1 MFQNNNGAII
11 RRLAGRK
18 LRADR
23 RRNWGAVLTIAIT
36 AILFTALLTTGA
48 CTVETQQYY
57 AVHQVGT
64 MAHATLHSITK
75 EQYDKIREN
84 PAVREIG
91 YKLPVADSVDNP
103 GFSEWPVTM
112 SYMDDTALR
121 MSLSQPVMGKKPQA
135 QNEIAADAGTLDR
148 LGIPCRVGAQVPVSY
163 MVGGEKE
170 EAVFILSGWCQS
182 EPRIQKGF
190 IAVSKSYV
198 DSHAAELANTAK
210 KSGSQVGRI
219 DSGIYFSNGIHVT
232 EKSHALLTDCGYDW
246 NNKQSPNYIQCDV
259 NEAYRFIDGIAN
271 IRAILDVLAVLL
283 ILILAGWLILGNTFR
298 IFIRNSTL
306 FYGMLKTIG
315 TTGRQIRRIVRR
327 QVLSLSVIG
336 IPMGMIAGFSIGNF
350 SASVILSAVS
360 TDHMA
365 GTELTFSIGSIL
377 FIGIGSAFFSLLTV
391 LLSVRTPGRI
401 AAGASPMEALRF
413 PEDNPDQERR

>member
-11 RRLAGRK
+11 RQLAGRK
-18 LRADR
+18 LCADR
-23 RRNWGAVLTIAIT
+23 RRNWIAVLTIAIT
-36 AILFTALLTTGA
+36 AILFTAPLTIGA
-48 CTVETQQYY
+48 CTIETQQYY
-57 AVHQVGT
+57 ALHQTGT

-75 EQYDKIREN
+75 EQYNKIKEN
-84 PAVREIG
+84 PSIHEIG

-103 GFSEWPVTM
+103 GLSEWPVTM
-112 SYMDDTALR
+112 SYMDDAALR

-135 QNEIAADAGTLDR
+135 KNEIAADTGTLDR
-148 LGIPCRVGAQVPVSY
+148 LGIPCRVGAQVPVTY
-163 MVGGEKE
+163 TFGGEKE

-198 DSHAAELANTAK
+198 DSHAAELANTSK

-219 DSGIYFSNGIHVT
+219 DSGIYFSNGIHIT
-232 EKSHALLTDCGYDW
+232 ERLHALLTNCGYNW

-271 IRAILDVLAVLL
+271 IRAILDLLAVLL

-298 IFIRNSTL
+298 IFIRNSTH

-327 QVLSLSVIG
+327 QVLLLSVIG

-350 SASVILSAVS
+350 SASVILSAIS

-401 AAGASPMEALRF
+401 AAGASPVEALRF
-413 PEDNPDQERR
+413 PEGNLDKGRR